1 MAPENGRSV
10 PESVETR
17 IARLEAS
24 KDDHAERLRML
35 FPLASAFAV
44 QEERI
49 SGIREDINSVGAA
62 LRSEIA
68 EMKQT
73 ANERAKERRT
83 MLIALFVA
91 GVGLFGTFVATA
103 VPLIKGNPPP
113 AREQTK

>member
-1 MAPENGRSV
+1 MKGHTKDLSV
-10 PESVETR
+10 
-17 IARLEAS
+17 LW
-24 KDDHAERLRML
+24 
-35 FPLASAFAV
+35 PLPAQYAV

-49 SGIREDINSVGAA
+49 MGIRDDINKVGAA
-62 LRSEIA
+62 LRAEIA
-68 EMKQT
+68 EMKTT

-103 VPLIKGNPPP
+103 VPLIKGTPPP